1 MTSYTTST
9 TNYPQGANTAIR
21 RVKTTRDPLTS
32 DRKNFILGDEWLNT
46 NSNEWWKLAGDP
58 LSGAIWVSIGG
69 GINLDLQTITGNSGG
84 PVPGNASQNIN
95 LLGAAGQ
102 IAITG
107 NPGTNTLTAS
117 LVGSAGG
124 AIQTITTPD
133 ATVVVPTA
141 GNVGFVNGAGI
152 AITGAGSNVTFALSG
167 GSTAIDSITV
177 DNFTPPGTNP
187 VVPDVAGLIRM
198 TAAQVG
204 NGGFGNVIRIQSL
217 AANEI
222 TSVIQQAGSVVVKDI
237 TKNGV
242 AHFNT
247 NDFTN
252 DEGFISTIPDT
263 TAIRSV
269 NLVTITVNGTYT
281 PPANLAYAMVEVIG
295 GGGGG
300 GGSAGNASPQTAGS
314 AGGGSGGYSR
324 SIYPRATLAPSQAV
338 TIGTGGTGGTGS
350 VSGNSGST
358 TLFGA
363 LMQAGGGGGGAFGS
377 PSAGLTNATSGQ
389 GGTSAGGQLNMAGTN
404 GDDGFGVVIAPDSFG
419 EGGNGGSSYFGGG
432 GEGYTGSSAGPG
444 GQNGDGGRSYG
455 AGGGGAITINNGGTF
470 TGGSGLGG
478 LVLITE
484 FLT

>member
-1 MTSYTTST
+1 MTSYTTAT
-9 TNYPQGANTAIR
+9 TNYPQGANTPIR

-46 NSNEWWKLAGDP
+46 STNEWWKLAADP

-69 GINLDLQTITGNSGG
+69 GINLDLQTITGNSGVA
-84 PVPGNASQNIN
+84 VPGDASQNIN
-95 LLGAAGQ
+95 LLGTAGQ

-133 ATVVVPTA
+133 ATVVVPTV

-152 AITGAGSNVTFALSG
+152 DITGAGSNVTFALSG
-167 GSTAIDSITV
+167 GATAIDSITV
-177 DNFTPPGTNP
+177 DNFTPPGTDP
-187 VVPDVAGLIRM
+187 VVPDSSGLIRM
-198 TAAQVG
+198 TAAQVN

-222 TSVIQQAGSVVVKDI
+222 TAVIQQAGSNGIKDT

-242 AHFNT
+242 AHFNSA
-247 NDFTN
+247 NFTN
-252 DEGFISTIPDT
+252 DEGFISAIPDT

-269 NLVTITVNGTYT
+269 NLVVYAVNENYI
-281 PPANLAYAMVEVIG
+281 PPANLAYAIVEIIG

-300 GGSAGNASPQTAGS
+300 GGSSGNASPQTAGS
-314 AGGGSGGYSR
+314 AGGGSGAYCR
-324 SIYPRATLAPSQAV
+324 SIYPRATLVPNQTV
-338 TIGTGGTGGTGS
+338 TIGTGGPGGTGN
-350 VSGNSGST
+350 VGGNAGTS

-363 LMQAGGGGGGAFGS
+363 LMTAGGGGGGAFGA
-377 PSAGLTNATSGQ
+377 PSAGLTNATAGQ
-389 GGTSAGGQLNMAGTN
+389 GGTSSGGQLNMVGTN
-404 GDDGFGVVIAPDSFG
+404 GDDGFGIVIAPDSFA

-432 GEGYTGSSAGPG
+432 GEGYTLSSAGAG
-444 GQNGDGGRSYG
+444 GQNGDAGRSYG
-455 AGGGGAITINNGGTF
+455 AGGGGAVTINNGGTF
-470 TGGSGLGG
+470 TGGDGLGG